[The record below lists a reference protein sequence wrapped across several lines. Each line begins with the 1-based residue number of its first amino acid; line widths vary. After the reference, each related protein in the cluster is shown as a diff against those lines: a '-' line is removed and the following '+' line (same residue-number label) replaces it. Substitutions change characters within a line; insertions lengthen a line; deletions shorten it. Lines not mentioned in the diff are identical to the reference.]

1 MGIWI
6 LFSSVAMVVAIVGC
20 ASIRRFDRPRAE
32 AISHDKSRYESRQPL
47 GARVGIGRVGLG

>member
-20 ASIRRFDRPRAE
+20 ASIWRFDRLRAE
-32 AISHDKSRYESRQPL
+32 AISHDKSRYESWRP
-47 GARVGIGRVGLG
+47 